1 MELWQNSVFAVYL
14 EKENFTTFS
23 KSILIIYKQKKTTM
37 SDKSLLQEFTKGIYR
52 ENAVT
57 ALYLGLC
64 PVLAVTTS
72 LVNGLGMGAAASF
85 VLLFSNLIV
94 AGVKGVVPKKIR
106 IPIFIVI
113 IASLSILIGMIGIIN
128 TMTTAVLERKKEI
141 GIMKAIGAKN
151 KDIFWQFFIESGL
164 LGLIGGIVGV
174 VVGLLIGVGGTGMI
188 NNLIGAEV
196 ALDIDWLLVGITL
209 VGSFLVGG
217 LAGVFPAIK
226 AAKQNPVEALRG

>member
-1 MELWQNSVFAVYL
+1 
-14 EKENFTTFS
+14 
-23 KSILIIYKQKKTTM
+23 M
-37 SDKSLLQEFTKGIYR
+37 SDKSILQEFTKGIYR

-113 IASLSILIGMIGIIN
+113 IATFVTIVELMLAGFFPALSKSLGIYVPLIVVNCIILRRAEAFASKNSVGRSIIDALGIGLGFTIVLCILGLLREILGDGKVLGHYVFGANFEPVLIMILPPGAFILIGIILGAIRWYELRKEN
-128 TMTTAVLERKKEI
+128 AVICLKRK
-141 GIMKAIGAKN
+141 
-151 KDIFWQFFIESGL
+151 
-164 LGLIGGIVGV
+164 
-174 VVGLLIGVGGTGMI
+174 
-188 NNLIGAEV
+188 
-196 ALDIDWLLVGITL
+196 
-209 VGSFLVGG
+209 
-217 LAGVFPAIK
+217 
-226 AAKQNPVEALRG
+226 EAQPQ